1 MYAEKL
7 IKEYLNKL
15 ASKSPAPGGGSAAA
29 LVGAIGVACLTKT
42 LSFTVGNEKYKEVE
56 AEMKRI
62 MDEAKKI
69 RHNFEA
75 LCSEDAVAYTK
86 LSGAF
91 KLPKDEERTAKI
103 QVALKEAMNVPFA
116 ICKNAHRAIK
126 LCPLVRARGNKNLI
140 SDVDCA
146 LSMLKCAYKTGLLN
160 VEINLKSIKNTKLVD
175 DTRKMLKTMERE
187 VK

>member
-1 MYAEKL
+1 MYTERP
-7 IKEYLNKL
+7 IKEYLDELGSRN
-15 ASKSPAPGGGSAAA
+15 PAPGGGSAAA
-29 LVGAIGVACLTKT
+29 LVGAIGVACLVKA

-56 AEMKRI
+56 AEMKRS

-69 RHNFEA
+69 GCSFEA
-75 LCSEDAVAYTK
+75 LCSEDAIAYTK

-103 QVALKEAMNVPFA
+103 QACLKEAMNVPLA
-116 ICKNAHRAIK
+116 ICKNAHEAIK
-126 LCPLVRARGNKNLI
+126 LCPLVRAKGNKNLI

-146 LSMLKCAYKTGLLN
+146 LSMLKCAYETGLLN
-160 VEINLKSIKNTKLVD
+160 VEINLKSIKDTKLVD
-175 DTRKMLKTMERE
+175 DTRKTLKIMERE